1 MVKILIADDERTIL
15 ELLSIYMKNEGF
27 ECLLAN
33 DGQEALNL
41 IEEHPDIDIAL
52 LDIMMPEFSG
62 IEVLKQIR
70 TQNNNLPV
78 IFITAKEAQSD
89 KISGLLAGADDYVT
103 KPFEPLEVVLRV
115 KALLRRGKGAGAS
128 GSRQGGDGKDIV
140 LEAITVDR
148 KSHTVI
154 LNETGEEIKLTSLEF
169 DILYLLAT
177 NLGKV
182 FSAEEILQTLW
193 KDNPNSSTKTVMV
206 HVSNLRNK
214 IEVATQGNKVV
225 QTVWGVGYKIE
236 K

>member
-1 MVKILIADDERTIL
+1 MVKVLIADDERTIL

-33 DGQEALNL
+33 NGQEALD
-41 IEEHPDIDIAL
+41 IVEQHPDLDIAL

-62 IEVLKQIR
+62 MEVLETIR
-70 TQNNNLPV
+70 KKNNHMPV
-78 IFITAKEAQSD
+78 MFISAKEAQSD

-115 KALLRRGKGAGAS
+115 KALLRRGSKPSRS
-128 GSRQGGDGKDIV
+128 GQSSTNEDDIV
-140 LEAITVDR
+140 LEVITIDR
-148 KSHTVI
+148 NSHTVS
-154 LNETGEEIKLTSLEF
+154 LNETGEEIKLTTLEF
-169 DILYLLAT
+169 EILYLLAT
-177 NLGKV
+177 NTGTV
-182 FSAEEILQTLW
+182 FSAEDILNTLW

-214 IEVATQGNKVV
+214 IEAATNGNKVI